1 MGPGVDKRGP
11 IGIAWRCLGAA
22 VLAVTISGC
31 KLGPNYET
39 PDAGSPKSWFDGP
52 KQSILQPDH
61 APPPSVAT
69 AEPIDPNW
77 WSLFNDPR
85 LTALI
90 HRVAGENLD
99 VKIAA
104 VRLAESR
111 DQLGIVQSAEYPQI
125 NGNAS
130 YLRQKASNNG
140 IFVVIP
146 TAAGAN
152 GASGNTVG
160 GVQSH
165 GLKPFDIYQGGV
177 DASWEIDLWGRVSR
191 SVESATAS
199 TQAAEEAQR
208 AALLSTLAEVARDYV
223 RLRGAQAQL
232 QIAHD
237 NVHIAEESLDL
248 TRQRA
253 AGGITTDL
261 DVANA
266 SAQLRSTLS
275 EIPALEQQ
283 EGQLINALSLLVGQ
297 PPNALRDDL
306 AVPHPVPPVPPTVP
320 VGLPSELAER
330 RPDIRQAEAQ
340 LHAAT
345 ADIGVAQAD
354 FYPKLTLNG
363 SAGLQ
368 SLQWHTA
375 FDLASRQYT
384 MGPGLTIPIFE
395 GGRLRATL
403 HLREAQQQEAA
414 LSFQKTVLQAWHE
427 VDDALTAYKAE
438 QARRDELVQ
447 AVAENK
453 RALALAQSRYQEGVS
468 DFLDVLTAQRNLLQT
483 QQELANATTTVSANL
498 VALYKAL
505 GGGWEMDLPVEQ
517 TASTR

>member
-1 MGPGVDKRGP
+1 MSSKLSRTRLSWTIPAGVAGM
-11 IGIAWRCLGAA
+11 LT
-22 VLAVTISGC
+22 LTGC
-31 KLGPNYET
+31 KLGPNFEKPNAGG
-39 PDAGSPKSWFDGP
+39 PDSWLTGP
-52 KQSILQPDH
+52 KQPIMQADKASK
-61 APPPSVAT
+61 PSVAVT
-69 AEPIDPNW
+69 EPVDVNW

-104 VRLAESR
+104 VRLAEFR
-111 DQLGIVQSAEYPQI
+111 DQLGIVQSAQLPQF
-125 NGNAS
+125 NGNLS
-130 YLRQKASNNG
+130 YTHQKASNNG

-152 GASGNTVG
+152 GAPGNTVG
-160 GVQSH
+160 GVKSK
-165 GLKPFDIYQGGV
+165 GLKPFDIYQGGF
-177 DASWEIDLWGRVSR
+177 DASWEVDLWGRVSR

-199 TQAAEEAQR
+199 AQASEEAQR
-208 AALLSTLAEVARDYV
+208 AALLSTLAEVARDYI
-223 RLRGAQAQL
+223 RLRGTQAQL

-237 NVHIAEESLDL
+237 NVQIAQESLDL
-248 TRQRA
+248 TKQRA

-266 SAQLRSTLS
+266 SAQLRSNLS
-275 EIPALEQQ
+275 QIPALQQQ
-283 EGQLINALSLLVGQ
+283 EGELINALSELVGQ

-306 AVPHPVPPVPPTVP
+306 ADPHPVPPVPPAVP
-320 VGLPSELAER
+320 IGLPSELAER

-368 SLQWHTA
+368 SLQWSRA
-375 FDLASRQYT
+375 FDLASNQYAV
-384 MGPGLTIPIFE
+384 GPGITIPIFE

-403 HLREAQQQEAA
+403 NLRKSQQQEAA
-414 LSFQKTVLQAWHE
+414 LQFQRTVLQAWRE

-438 QARRDELVQ
+438 QSRRDELIQ
-447 AVAENK
+447 AVADNR
-453 RALALAQSRYQEGVS
+453 RALALAQSRYQEGVA
-468 DFLDVLTAQRNLLQT
+468 DFLDVLTAQRALLAT
-483 QQELANATTTVSANL
+483 QQELENATTTVSSNL

-505 GGGWEMDLPVEQ
+505 GGGWEMDLPIEQ
-517 TASTR
+517 TASAK